1 MKIRKNDPVLVIAG
15 KDRGKQGKVLR
26 ALPQEG
32 KVWVEGVN
40 RVKRH
45 IRARPPAIQGGIVER
60 EAPLP
65 ASKVM
70 LLCNKCHHPA
80 RVGFRFLEDGKK
92 VRLCRAC
99 GEVID

>member
-1 MKIRKNDPVLVIAG
+1 MKLRKDDPVLVIAG

-26 ALPQEG
+26 ALPGEE
-32 KVWVEGVN
+32 KLTVEGVN
-40 RVKRH
+40 MVKKH
-45 IRARPPAIQGGIVER
+45 IRPRPPAIQGGIVER

-65 ASKVM
+65 ISKVM
-70 LLCNKCHHPA
+70 LLCSKCHRPT